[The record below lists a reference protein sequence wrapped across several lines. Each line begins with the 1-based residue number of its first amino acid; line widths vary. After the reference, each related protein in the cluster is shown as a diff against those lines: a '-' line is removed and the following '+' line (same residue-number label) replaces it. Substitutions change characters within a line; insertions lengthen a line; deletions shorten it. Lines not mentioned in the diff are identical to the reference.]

1 MGLFF
6 FWGIRRSVMPKRHF
20 QRPGLLPT
28 PFLGDSTWRDEGA
41 TRPRWAS
48 VSPPAAGT
56 GVTAHQPTRAAWAKG
71 RCPEQHLPPAW
82 PGSHHCALSAMC
94 DAEGGRT
101 RAAAPAPRAS
111 GRERGRGRLLLRG
124 LQTPLPNPV
133 LCTRPP
139 PGAGDSTSLLQGR
152 HATAKGC
159 RQDANH
165 SRGEGALPTHEAGRD
180 QDRRGLARMRRSQKP
195 RHGWRGQRMGQ
206 PRGDGAAVPPRA
218 EVCARP
224 GVPLVGAS
232 PREVQATSAQH
243 GSPRPPRSSWRV
255 DRRHAVHPLRSV
267 TRPRERAKLR
277 HSLRHG
283 RTLNTVLS
291 GRSRTRTAT
300 RHAHQG
306 RWCRGL
312 GSGAGATR
320 GAGRHPGGLETLRHG
335 PRRWWHTPEVPW
347 NPPTRPA
354 PWEWGPRSA
363 CCQHGW
369 RMGVTPRQGA

>member
-1 MGLFF
+1 
-6 FWGIRRSVMPKRHF
+6 
-20 QRPGLLPT
+20 
-28 PFLGDSTWRDEGA
+28 
-41 TRPRWAS
+41 
-48 VSPPAAGT
+48 
-56 GVTAHQPTRAAWAKG
+56 
-71 RCPEQHLPPAW
+71 
-82 PGSHHCALSAMC
+82 MC
-94 DAEGGRT
+94 DAEGGPT

-111 GRERGRGRLLLRG
+111 SRERGRGRLLLRG

-152 HATAKGC
+152 HATAKGR

-165 SRGEGALPTHEAGRD
+165 SRGEGALPTHEAGHD

-243 GSPRPPRSSWRV
+243 GSPRPPRSGWRV

-277 HSLRHG
+277 HLLRHG
-283 RTLNTVLS
+283 RTLNMVLS

-300 RHAHQG
+300 RHAHRG
-306 RWCRGL
+306 RWCG
-312 GSGAGATR
+312 GW
-320 GAGRHPGGLETLRHG
+320 GAGRGRLGGQGVILGGWKRSDTDHGDGGTPLRFPGTPQPGLHPGNGDPAVRAVSMAGAWGSHRGRELAAWGLGPLRA
-335 PRRWWHTPEVPW
+335 PRLGLARGSPSL
-347 NPPTRPA
+347 PPLSTA
-354 PWEWGPRSA
+354 S
-363 CCQHGW
+363 
-369 RMGVTPRQGA
+369 